1 MEAAGW
7 GRDKWQFFCNFD
19 NARLNFRP
27 LPACLAGTQDLKLVF
42 HFDTT
47 APLPSSPAKL
57 PCQAPLPSSPAKLAW
72 QEAKFRCVAHVA
84 LCNESTGLF

>member
-1 MEAAGW
+1 MEASGW

-27 LPACLAGTQDLKLVF
+27 LPACLAGTQELKLVF

-47 APLPSSPAKL
+47 APLPSSPGRK
-57 PCQAPLPSSPAKLAW
+57 PSFA
-72 QEAKFRCVAHVA
+72 A
-84 LCNESTGLF
+84 LLMLHCAMKVPDYFNTPEE